1 MRVLCFT
8 AEEAWQH
15 LYGIEEAEED
25 YTNSVFFA
33 GRPELDDI
41 RPDAAADALW
51 QQCLTLRGEIT
62 RVLEIARQN
71 KAIGLS
77 LDAEV
82 VLQAGPEWRQL
93 IADTP
98 GMLAARDRFLS
109 AGWYLRRCPPL
120 WLRRFL

>member
-1 MRVLCFT
+1 MAREKIV
-8 AEEAWQH
+8 AVVVP
-15 LYGIEEAEED
+15 
-25 YTNSVFFA
+25 S
-33 GRPELDDI
+33 PDI
-41 RPDAAADALW
+41 RLDAAADALW

-109 AGWYLRRCPPL
+109 AGWYEPKPMDPNSRYGKRRAN
-120 WLRRFL
+120 F